1 VRRILIGLTDPQ
13 HDRLRIE
20 AARRHVSVGA
30 LVRDAV
36 DLTYPREADARRE
49 ARLAA
54 REAFGRYESGTRD
67 TSERHDDYLGQ
78 VDRW

>member
-1 VRRILIGLTDPQ
+1 
-13 HDRLRIE
+13 
-20 AARRHVSVGA
+20 
-30 LVRDAV
+30 VRDAV
-36 DLTYPREADARRE
+36 DRTYPQEADARRE

-54 REAFGRYESGTRD
+54 REAFGRYESGAKD